1 MEHSLEKQLILGM
14 GQEIYKMN
22 LDHLLVSRNN
32 KVLKKDK
39 NNDGGISKGHKSQL
53 KEIPVTKSRTI

>member
-1 MEHSLEKQLILGM
+1 
-14 GQEIYKMN
+14 MN

-39 NNDGGISKGHKSQL
+39 NKNNDGGVSKGHKNQL
-53 KEIPVTKSRTI
+53 KEISVTKSRTIWATK